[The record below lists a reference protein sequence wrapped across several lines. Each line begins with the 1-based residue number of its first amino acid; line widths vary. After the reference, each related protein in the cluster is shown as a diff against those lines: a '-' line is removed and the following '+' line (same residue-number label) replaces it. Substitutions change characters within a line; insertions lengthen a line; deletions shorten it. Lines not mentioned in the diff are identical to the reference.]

1 MSLWV
6 FLVLI
11 FFQVYLK
18 RLKKP
23 ALYRNYTAILGII
36 FNITFLHHHFR
47 DLLYLNNKSWYPASY
62 KGSILYD
69 YDDQADKK
77 AIAFLFFTKNN

>member
-1 MSLWV
+1 MG
-6 FLVLI
+6 I
-11 FFQVYLK
+11 FSIKNSFQVYLK
-18 RLKKP
+18 RLKKL

-47 DLLYLNNKSWYPASY
+47 DFLSLNNKSWHPASY
-62 KGSILYD
+62 KDSILYD

>member
-1 MSLWV
+1 MG
-6 FLVLI
+6 I
-11 FFQVYLK
+11 FSIKNSFQVYLK

-23 ALYRNYTAILGII
+23 ALYRNYTTILGII

-47 DLLYLNNKSWYPASY
+47 DLLFLNNKSWYPASY
-62 KGSILYD
+62 KGSSLYN

-77 AIAFLFFTKNN
+77 AIALLFFTKNN